1 MASKEHDC
9 SQMLGKETYYKR
21 AMKFQQKSLVSKKN
35 INHYWS
41 SFFFLFFPSNLQ
53 HQHFCVFTSFTS
65 YLPNF
70 GFNLG
75 SSERLKNLLFFFFFF
90 NKPSDSIIEKNL
102 QEAKCA
108 SQVGEER
115 PEPTREK
122 RLGGE
127 NALQLPKPTNQ
138 HLGLE
143 KVSKHHAKRL
153 HQQKRTLEGQR
164 QQKQHRKLG
173 GLAKNSCETQT
184 RENQKTAK

>member
-1 MASKEHDC
+1 
-9 SQMLGKETYYKR
+9 
-21 AMKFQQKSLVSKKN
+21 
-35 INHYWS
+35 
-41 SFFFLFFPSNLQ
+41 
-53 HQHFCVFTSFTS
+53 
-65 YLPNF
+65 LPNF

-75 SSERLKNLLFFFFFF
+75 SSERLKNLLFFFFC
-90 NKPSDSIIEKNL
+90 KPRDSIIEKIL

-108 SQVGEER
+108 SQGGEER

-127 NALQLPKPTNQ
+127 NALQLPTRQQSKTNRSNNV
-138 HLGLE
+138 E
-143 KVSKHHAKRL
+143 RL

-184 RENQKTAK
+184 KENQKTAKRPARKRMFEIEFQTVFDLIGI